1 MTVENS
7 PATRRSILIQAAGLA
22 ALPLALA
29 VGQARAAGTVP
40 QANAKYRPAPNG
52 AAQCSKCN
60 YFLPG
65 AAPTA
70 NGKCKIVA
78 GDISPHGWCQL
89 FAPKSA

>member
-1 MTVENS
+1 MTGVNS
-7 PATRRSILIQAAGLA
+7 TATRRSILIKAAGLA
-22 ALPLALA
+22 AVPLIAA
-29 VGQARAAGTVP
+29 TSEARAAGTVP

-65 AAPTA
+65 ASATVT
-70 NGKCKIVA
+70 GKCKIVA

-89 FAPKSA
+89 FAPKPA